1 MHMYDIV
8 ALWGW
13 LNEWDSFL
21 CMFIHL
27 CSIISWSWSYM
38 SLHLF
43 AEYMSYIQIW
53 RMWLF
58 KFSWR
63 YQSIFMTVSHC
74 HENKMFHDGVT
85 TFSWQCW
92 ALTKVIY
99 FVVVHS
105 FSWQVHAP
113 MKLDFV
119 AAIHSHENIYSCVFW
134 TANEL
139 FSCRVSKPGDT
150 PFSWQWFTP
159 TKTIHDGSLPRKL
172 YFRGVRFVRVI
183 SWRAPGT
190 KHFRGGIHSF
200 RDGFSLSRNFC
211 FLVVKHWLS
220 SVILLCCK
228 SLSISEFRS

>member
-1 MHMYDIV
+1 MYMYDII

-21 CMFIHL
+21 CMSIHL

-38 SLHLF
+38 SMHLF

-105 FSWQVHAP
+105 FSWRVRAP

-119 AAIHSHENIYSCVFW
+119 AAIHSHENIYTCVFW
-134 TANEL
+134 TAMNYFRVVFLNLATLHFHGGGSPPRKRYVTVHSHENSIFVALDSWGL
-139 FSCRVSKPGDT
+139 F
-150 PFSWQWFTP
+150 
-159 TKTIHDGSLPRKL
+159 HDGRP
-172 YFRGVRFVRVI
+172 
-183 SWRAPGT
+183 
-190 KHFRGGIHSF
+190 
-200 RDGFSLSRNFC
+200 SRNIFVAG
-211 FLVVKHWLS
+211 FIVFVTVSHS
-220 SVILLCCK
+220 HEISV
-228 SLSISEFRS
+228 FW

>member
-1 MHMYDIV
+1 MYMYDII

-21 CMFIHL
+21 CMSIHL

-105 FSWQVHAP
+105 FSWWVRAP
-113 MKLDFV
+113 TKLDFV

-134 TANEL
+134 TATNY
-139 FSCRVSKPGDT
+139 FRVVFLNLTT
-150 PFSWQWFTP
+150 PHF
-159 TKTIHDGSLPRKL
+159 HGGGSPPRKR
-172 YFRGVRFVRVI
+172 YVTVHSHENSIFVVLD
-183 SWRAPGT
+183 SWGL
-190 KHFRGGIHSF
+190 F
-200 RDGFSLSRNFC
+200 RDRRLSRNIFVAG
-211 FLVVKHWLS
+211 FIVFVTVSHS
-220 SVILLCCK
+220 HEISV
-228 SLSISEFRS
+228 FW

>member
-1 MHMYDIV
+1 
-8 ALWGW
+8 
-13 LNEWDSFL
+13 
-21 CMFIHL
+21 
-27 CSIISWSWSYM
+27 M

-43 AEYMSYIQIW
+43 VEYMRYIQIW

-63 YQSIFMTVSHC
+63 YQSIFVTVSHY

-105 FSWQVHAP
+105 FSWRVRAP

-119 AAIHSHENIYSCVFW
+119 AAIHSHKNIYSCVLFRH
-134 TANEL
+134 EL
-139 FSCRVSKPGDT
+139 FLCRVSKPGDT
-150 PFSWQWFTP
+150 PFSWRWFTP
-159 TKTIHDGSLPRKL
+159 TKTIRDGSLPRKL

-183 SWRAPGT
+183 SWPVPFT

-211 FLVVKHWLS
+211 FLVVTGLPLYAWIIQPP
-220 SVILLCCK
+220 VCFVCC
-228 SLSISEFRS
+228 S